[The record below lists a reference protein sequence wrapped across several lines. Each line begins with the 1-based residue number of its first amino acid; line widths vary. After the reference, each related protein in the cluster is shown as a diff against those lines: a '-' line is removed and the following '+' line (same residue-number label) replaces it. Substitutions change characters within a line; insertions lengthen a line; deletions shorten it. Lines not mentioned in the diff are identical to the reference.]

1 MLKVYTLNDVP
12 NKSQLMFK
20 KQKDKGGKLVLKRTG
35 LALFF
40 NRIVARRKSIPLVPP
55 VVNSSEIQ
63 VLFAELLLVAKK
75 RTTKLIQN
83 G

>member
-35 LALFF
+35 LALCSSIELSLDENQFPSP
-40 NRIVARRKSIPLVPP
+40 RRS
-55 VVNSSEIQ
+55 
-63 VLFAELLLVAKK
+63 
-75 RTTKLIQN
+75 
-83 G
+83 